1 MSADFN
7 IIDNNEQF
15 IVVEKPPGIS
25 FQDEEG
31 QTGFFNQIKK
41 RLNAGELYP
50 VHRLDKL
57 TSGLVIM
64 AKTKDAARTFQQLF
78 ETRQIE
84 KYYLALSLDKPK
96 KKQGLIKGD
105 MEKSR
110 RGTWKLARECNNPA
124 ITQFFSYGIEGK
136 ARLFLLKPHTG
147 KTHQLRVALKSIASP
162 IAGDTA
168 YNGKTS
174 DRGYLHAFAM
184 RFVFDGM
191 VYDYLCHPT
200 SGELFNELAVR
211 QKIAELS
218 PPWLQIWPKLK

>member
-1 MSADFN
+1 MSAEFN
-7 IIDNNEQF
+7 IIDSNEQF
-15 IVVEKPPGIS
+15 IVVEKPSGIS

-31 QTGFFNQIKK
+31 HTGFFNQIKTA
-41 RLNAGELYP
+41 LNIEELYP

-64 AKTKDAARTFQQLF
+64 AKTKDAARAFQHLF
-78 ETRQIE
+78 ESRQIE
-84 KYYLALSLDKPK
+84 KYYLALSFDKPK

-110 RGTWKLARECNNPA
+110 RGTWKLLRSVDNPA
-124 ITQFFSYGIEGK
+124 TTQFFSYGTDAK

-147 KTHQLRVALKSIASP
+147 KTHQIRVALKSLASP

-168 YNGKTS
+168 YGGKEC

-191 VYDYLCHPT
+191 VFDYLCHPT
-200 SGELFNELAVR
+200 SGELFNNLAVR